1 MVEVKRLTR
10 RVTATDGRRLKYRR
24 AGHSTRQCIGMLVA
38 DSAGMP
44 FAPFYSHMAMPLQ
57 QAVELLPDVS
67 VGDRSS
73 AGALV
78 GRDPLPAVVA
88 PDSPVSTA
96 TFNDMN
102 GIRPECDCP
111 RWRLGGDPGYCVEDG
126 EDLELIVR

>member
-24 AGHSTRQCIGMLVA
+24 AGHSTRQSVGMLVA
-38 DSAGMP
+38 YSTGMP
-44 FAPFYSHMAMPLQ
+44 FAPLYNNMGMLLQ
-57 QAVELLPDVS
+57 QAVELLPDFPVR
-67 VGDRSS
+67 DRSS
-73 AGALV
+73 AAVLV